1 MSIITSLIIRNV
13 NAIDNLYK
21 KKYIDIDEI
30 IASIIS
36 KKILYSLILLIIFKW
51 YKYTNIINNDD
62 K

>member
-51 YKYTNIINNDD
+51 YNDTNIINNDD